1 MRIAVLLAT
10 YNGEQ
15 FLGEQ
20 LLSII
25 QNIHQLGREYE
36 VDIIVSDDS
45 SHDRTLEIIQNMQQQ
60 YSRISILDSSRKGS
74 AVANFAFLIKNIDAS
89 LYDVVFFSDQDDVW
103 LSDKM
108 GLFLAEFHCQN
119 DSGQPLLVH
128 SDLSVV
134 DATLREIAPSM
145 FNYQYLNKKP
155 SFRQLVVQNSVTG
168 CVMAINQPL
177 LRLAQQSQIEKSTM
191 HDWYLALIASAF
203 GEIKFIDRP
212 TIWYRQHGKNEVGA
226 KAFKF
231 QNLIQRILSC
241 KELYLKLQQSISC
254 TQKQALLF
262 LHDFKEKL
270 TQREIQ
276 YLYEYQKGGLCSR
289 VKLMFLGYRKYGW
302 LRNIVYLCIFKN
314 SRLERE
320 VLIK

>member
-103 LSDKM
+103 LSDKV
-108 GLFLAEFHCQN
+108 GLFLAEFNCQK
-119 DSGQPLLVH
+119 DSNQPLLVH

-134 DATLREIAPSM
+134 DVTLREIAPSM

-226 KAFKF
+226 KAFGLGLLSNIGKKYCDARLSIQKTREQAHLF
-231 QNLIQRILSC
+231 LQDYEENLKSDEKNLLRQYTQG
-241 KELYLKLQQSISC
+241 ESIS
-254 TQKQALLF
+254 LF
-262 LHDFKEKL
+262 ARIMLIF
-270 TQREIQ
+270 
-276 YLYEYQKGGLCSR
+276 C
-289 VKLMFLGYRKYGW
+289 GYRKYGV
-302 LRNIVYLCIFKN
+302 LRNMIYC
-314 SRLERE
+314 
-320 VLIK
+320 LIWCFFHKRGKSV